1 MDKPRQCLKL
11 LVAHNLKIFLNF
23 ILMNKAN
30 YTIFDFEKYL
40 YQKRGEFNSY
50 RKSGIQYVNKKLI
63 ELGRTLGEYPEIW
76 KIKSNRVKGC
86 TSNVYINAYV
96 TNGKIFYSG
105 YSDSEIVKGQLA
117 LLINGLNRLTPEE
130 VVSQSE
136 KYLTDFV
143 KNTDVR
149 FSMTISRTNSLGT
162 LYQFM
167 KKKAENFLN

>member
-1 MDKPRQCLKL
+1 MTRPK
-11 LVAHNLKIFLNF
+11 
-23 ILMNKAN
+23 

-40 YQKRGEFNSY
+40 YQKRSDFNSY

-63 ELGRTLGEYPEIW
+63 ELGRTLGEFPDAW

-86 TSNVYINAYV
+86 TSNVFINVYL

-117 LLINGLNRLTPEE
+117 LLINGLNMLTADEI
-130 VVSQSE
+130 VNQSE

-149 FSMTISRTNSLGT
+149 FSMTISRANSLGT

-167 KKKAENFLN
+167 KIKAEEFLN

>member
-1 MDKPRQCLKL
+1 MTRPK
-11 LVAHNLKIFLNF
+11 
-23 ILMNKAN
+23 

-40 YQKRGEFNSY
+40 YQKRSVFNSY

-63 ELGRTLGEYPEIW
+63 ELGRTLGEFPDAW

-86 TSNVYINAYV
+86 TSNVFINVYL

-117 LLINGLNRLTPEE
+117 LLINGLNMLTADEI
-130 VVSQSE
+130 VNQSE
-136 KYLTDFV
+136 KYLMDFV

-149 FSMTISRTNSLGT
+149 FSMTISRANSLGT

-167 KKKAENFLN
+167 KIKAEEFLN

>member
-1 MDKPRQCLKL
+1 MAR
-11 LVAHNLKIFLNF
+11 H
-23 ILMNKAN
+23 N

-40 YQKRGEFNSY
+40 NQKHSDFNSY
-50 RKSGIQYVNKKLI
+50 RKNGIQFVNKKLI
-63 ELGRTLGEYPEIW
+63 ELGRTLGEFPDIW
-76 KIKSNRVKGC
+76 KIKRNRVKGC
-86 TSNVYINAYV
+86 TSNVFIHVYL

-117 LLINGLNRLTPEE
+117 LLINGLNMLTPEE
-130 VVSQSE
+130 IVNQSE

-149 FSMTISRTNSLGT
+149 FSMTISRANSLGT

-167 KKKAENFLN
+167 KIKAEEFLN